1 LQKGKGVA
9 VDFLTSA
16 HPRVVFAFWLGV
28 VVIAMALLMLVV
40 ILVMRQM
47 VMRRERNR
55 IRAATRWHQIL
66 LDSVRGPATT
76 PPSLPRADL
85 PGFVDAWN
93 HVHQSLGEHDDTG
106 LQRVAR
112 EIGLERQLYLAVDH
126 GNFHNRVMSIIA
138 LGYLRSRT
146 HFDKLVRYLDD
157 RSTIISLS
165 AARALMHIDPARAV
179 TMLVPHIVERND
191 WPQGGVAQILHD
203 ASPALVSKEL
213 SEVALQANADV
224 APRLVRFLADVSPTA
239 AAPVIRQI
247 LQSRPDDHLVSTCL
261 QVMTEQE
268 DLDLVRALLA
278 HPRWHVRMHAAA
290 AIGRLGK
297 SSDVAR
303 LEPLFADPQWWVRY
317 RAAQALSR
325 LPGID
330 HEDMQRIRAAQTDR
344 FACDVLDQVMAEC
357 NMGVDQ

>member
-1 LQKGKGVA
+1 M
-9 VDFLTSA
+9 DFLTSA
-16 HPRVVFAFWLGV
+16 HPRVIFAFWLGV
-28 VVIAMALLMLVV
+28 VVIAMALVMLAV
-40 ILVMRQM
+40 IVIMRQV

-66 LDSVRGPATT
+66 LDSVQGPAIA
-76 PPSLPRADL
+76 PPPLPNSDL

-112 EIGLERQLYLAVDH
+112 EIGLERQLYVAVDH

-146 HFDKLVRYLDD
+146 HFDKLARFLDD

-239 AAPVIRQI
+239 AAPVIRHI

-261 QVMTEQE
+261 QVMTERD
-268 DLDLVRALLA
+268 DLDQVRGLLA
-278 HPRWHVRMHAAA
+278 HARWHVRMHAAA
-290 AIGRLGK
+290 ALGRLGDA
-297 SSDVAR
+297 SDAQH
-303 LEPLFADPQWWVRY
+303 LLPLLADLQWWVRY

-325 LPGID
+325 LPGIEF
-330 HEDMQRIRAAQTDR
+330 EDMQNIRAAQTDR
-344 FACDVLDQVMAEC
+344 FACDVLDQVMAER

>member
-1 LQKGKGVA
+1 
-9 VDFLTSA
+9 
-16 HPRVVFAFWLGV
+16 
-28 VVIAMALLMLVV
+28 
-40 ILVMRQM
+40 
-47 VMRRERNR
+47 
-55 IRAATRWHQIL
+55 
-66 LDSVRGPATT
+66 
-76 PPSLPRADL
+76 
-85 PGFVDAWN
+85 
-93 HVHQSLGEHDDTG
+93 
-106 LQRVAR
+106 
-112 EIGLERQLYLAVDH
+112 
-126 GNFHNRVMSIIA
+126 
-138 LGYLRSRT
+138 
-146 HFDKLVRYLDD
+146 
-157 RSTIISLS
+157 
-165 AARALMHIDPARAV
+165 
-179 TMLVPHIVERND
+179 VPHIVERND

-239 AAPVIRQI
+239 AAPVIRHI

-261 QVMTEQE
+261 QVMTEQD

-325 LPGID
+325 LPGIEL
-330 HEDMQRIRAAQTDR
+330 EDVQRIRAAQTDR
-344 FACDVLDQVMAEC
+344 FACDVLDQVMAER